1 MKLRIKA
8 RAALPLLVCA
18 LVLFACAFGLRGVWQ
33 ERQRQTAVLRER
45 QDTAEKLGDALA
57 LLRESRGRYLAAAQ
71 RVRDEKND
79 YETQKDLVSIA
90 KDALDKRRAALAKAA
105 ASGSLSGDEL
115 TQARGE
121 LDTLLTDFSARE
133 QSLAGYEALADFV
146 GAYETQKTHARE
158 LLSRLREDA
167 LIREKLDAGAGP
179 IAAAGAALKAEA
191 ASLRRRFYIS
201 VTLFAALGTAAVLVL
216 ARLLRQYRKR

>member
-1 MKLRIKA
+1 MTRSV
-8 RAALPLLVCA
+8 PP
-18 LVLFACAFGLRGVWQ
+18 CAFGLRGVWQ

-105 ASGSLSGDEL
+105 AIAPGEPGTRAL
-115 TQARGE
+115 TW
-121 LDTLLTDFSARE
+121 
-133 QSLAGYEALADFV
+133 
-146 GAYETQKTHARE
+146 
-158 LLSRLREDA
+158 
-167 LIREKLDAGAGP
+167 
-179 IAAAGAALKAEA
+179 A
-191 ASLRRRFYIS
+191 ASDR
-201 VTLFAALGTAAVLVL
+201 
-216 ARLLRQYRKR
+216 

>member
-1 MKLRIKA
+1 MKLQTKA

-121 LDTLLTDFSARE
+121 LDTLLADFSARE
-133 QSLAGYEALADFV
+133 QSLAGYEAL
-146 GAYETQKTHARE
+146 EIWR
-158 LLSRLREDA
+158 
-167 LIREKLDAGAGP
+167 
-179 IAAAGAALKAEA
+179 
-191 ASLRRRFYIS
+191 
-201 VTLFAALGTAAVLVL
+201 
-216 ARLLRQYRKR
+216 